1 MQCKEDCM
9 QRAEAAVNFI
19 NFIPENF
26 IFDIWRN
33 FFLLLPS
40 FSTIFSADF
49 QENNWKCH
57 QGPDFLINHRVIL

>member
-49 QENNWKCH
+49 QENN
-57 QGPDFLINHRVIL
+57 